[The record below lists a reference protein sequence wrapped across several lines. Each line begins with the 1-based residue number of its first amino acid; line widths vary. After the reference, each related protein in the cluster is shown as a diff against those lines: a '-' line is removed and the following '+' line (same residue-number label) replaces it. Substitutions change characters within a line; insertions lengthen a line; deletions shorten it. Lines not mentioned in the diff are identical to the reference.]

1 MKNSLKAVTIGDI
14 DGIGIQIL
22 IKLWKNKRLN
32 NFILVTNL
40 NLFNKFLNKEKI
52 KLPLKKI
59 NDQTNNLKIYKKYF
73 LVFDII
79 AKNFNENAYNSLIES
94 YNLVKKL
101 KCSAII
107 TLPINKE
114 KINKNIDKNF
124 IGQTEFFQ
132 KLDSQ
137 KISNM
142 FFYSKKIIITSLTTH
157 IPLTKV
163 GLFFKK
169 NQKNLYNKIESIN
182 DTLIKDFN
190 IKKPKLIISG
200 INPHAGENGVIGQEE
215 GKYLIPLIKKI
226 KKEKINIQ
234 GPVSADT
241 LFTKENLKKY
251 DCFICTYHD
260 QALIPFKLINE
271 FNGINY
277 TGSLS
282 IIRLSPAH
290 GTAYK
295 LKVNEA
301 NLDSIYECFKLS
313 NKIYY
318 NRKINNN

>member
-22 IKLWKNKRLN
+22 IKLWKNKKLN

-79 AKNFNENAYNSLIES
+79 AKNFNENAYNSLIVS

-137 KISNM
+137 KVSNM

-157 IPLTKV
+157 IPLSKV

-301 NLDSIYECFKLS
+301 NLDSIYECFK
-313 NKIYY
+313 
-318 NRKINNN
+318 